1 MPTDNARPA
10 TSSTKD
16 AAHRPSRGPGSA
28 SRTTARK
35 AAPTDGTRARLES
48 FPPWRIELLVA
59 LVAGA
64 TYANA
69 PFNGFTLD
77 DRFIVLNNPQ
87 VTEPGRWR
95 ESWTT
100 DLWSVSMGEWSA
112 RDLLYRPLTLNTFRF
127 IWWIVGD
134 RAGPQIALNTLLHAI
149 ICALLVRWLRG
160 WGLPVR
166 AALIAGVA
174 FAVLP
179 IHVEAVANAV
189 GRADLLAT
197 LFTLLALLAC
207 RRSDRDTSGMASV
220 VAWIGLSGLCAF
232 AAMASKESGLAAVA
246 AIVFSESL
254 VRARGDVRPRNGAL
268 EDSFPERARSD
279 RSAVWRR
286 LPRLA
291 PALLATVIYLALRHY
306 ALDGQWRQPAPVT
319 RGANLL
325 ADTAGLG
332 RILGAA
338 QLWGMYWAKTFWPAV
353 LGIGYTENAVRS
365 ATSPFEA
372 NILFGAA
379 VAMALAAWSI
389 VSWRRGNR
397 LPAALAMMLV
407 IAYAPTSNLFILLRV
422 FLAERIWY
430 LPSLFLAA
438 LLGLALERAANHRTV
453 AAALA
458 VVAIGMMGRCW
469 IRTPEWRDNGT
480 LYAAAFRDQ
489 PQSSHVLSLYG
500 DWLARRGEY
509 QRGVELLHR
518 ALAIN
523 LGATEVYRSLGR
535 AHLQHGNYEEAVRSL
550 RAASLQVPGHKG
562 IESMLKEPVDALAA
576 RSQGEIDRLREAAEA
591 APHDVERQVAL
602 LEALQRTGRIPDA
615 FAFAGTRDADFADEA
630 KWHAS
635 IASLLIHAGRRDDAA
650 LRYERALEL
659 APQDAQR
666 TVELGI
672 LLLERRSGDD
682 LARATA
688 LSARAMELAP
698 NSPTVWMFRAE
709 VLALAGDRAAART
722 FFERALK
729 VLPQN
734 HPQRA
739 FVAERIRTLGG

>member
-1 MPTDNARPA
+1 M
-10 TSSTKD
+10 
-16 AAHRPSRGPGSA
+16 
-28 SRTTARK
+28 RT
-35 AAPTDGTRARLES
+35 RLES
-48 FPPWRIELLVA
+48 FPSWRIELLVA

-112 RDLLYRPLTLNTFRF
+112 RDLLYRPLTLNTYRF
-127 IWWIVGD
+127 VWWIVGN
-134 RAGPQIALNTLLHAI
+134 RAGPQIALNALLHAL

-160 WGLPVR
+160 WGLSAR

-174 FAVLP
+174 FAVMP

-197 LFTLLALLAC
+197 LFTLLALLAY
-207 RRSDRDTSGMASV
+207 RRADRGPSRMTSV
-220 VAWIGLSGLCAF
+220 VTWLGFSGLFAF
-232 AAMASKESGLAAVA
+232 AAMASKESGVAAVA
-246 AIVFSESL
+246 AIGLSEC
-254 VRARGDVRPRNGAL
+254 VT
-268 EDSFPERARSD
+268 RARSAQ
-279 RSAVWRR
+279 SAVWRR
-286 LPRLA
+286 LARVA
-291 PALLATVIYLALRHY
+291 PALLAAVIYLTLRHY

-325 ADTAGLG
+325 ADTSGLG

-338 QLWGMYWAKTFWPAV
+338 QLWGMYWTKTFWPAV
-353 LGIGYTENAVRS
+353 LGIGYTENAVRP
-365 ATSPFEA
+365 AALLFEA
-372 NILFGAA
+372 NILFGAT
-379 VAMALAAWSI
+379 VTLALAAWSI

-397 LPAALAMMLV
+397 LPAALAIMLV

-438 LLGLALERAANHRTV
+438 MLGLALERIAGHRAV
-453 AAALA
+453 AAALM
-458 VVAIGMMGRCW
+458 VVAAGMMGRCW
-469 IRTPEWRDNGT
+469 VRTPEWRDNGT

-489 PQSSHVLSLYG
+489 PRSSHVLSLYG
-500 DWLARRGEY
+500 DWLVRNGEY
-509 QRGVELLHR
+509 KRGVDLLHR

-535 AHLQHGNYEEAVRSL
+535 AHLQQGNYEDAVRSL

-562 IESMLKEPVDALAA
+562 IESMLKEAVDALAA
-576 RSQGEIDRLREAAEA
+576 RSQGEIDRLRQAAEA
-591 APHDVERQVAL
+591 EPHNVGPQVAL
-602 LEALQRTGRIPDA
+602 LEALQRTGRIQDA
-615 FAFAGTRDADFADEA
+615 FAFAGTRDANFTDEA

-650 LRYERALEL
+650 LRYARALEL

-666 TVELGI
+666 TTELGM

-709 VLALAGDRAAART
+709 ALILAGDRAGARALY
-722 FFERALK
+722 ERALLA
-729 VLPQN
+729 LPQD
-734 HPQRA
+734 HPRRA
-739 FVAERIRTLGG
+739 FVAERVRTLGG